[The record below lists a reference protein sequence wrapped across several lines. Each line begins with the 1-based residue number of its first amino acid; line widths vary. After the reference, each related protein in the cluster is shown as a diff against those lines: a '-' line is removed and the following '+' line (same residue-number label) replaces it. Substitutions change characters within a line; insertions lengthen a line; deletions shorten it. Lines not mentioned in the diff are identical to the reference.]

1 MAYGYVIVQVDVQDP
16 DAFEKY
22 RAVVPPTIKQ
32 YGGEYLVRGGN
43 FERLEGEEPLG
54 RMVVLKFPS
63 YAQAKAWYDSEEYA
77 GPKAMRHAASRANAI
92 LVEGIE

>member
-16 DAFEKY
+16 EAFEKY
-22 RAVVPPTIKQ
+22 RAVVPATIKQ
-32 YGGEYLVRGGN
+32 YGGEYLVRGGD
-43 FERLEGEEPLG
+43 FERLEGDEPLG

-77 GPKAMRHAASRANAI
+77 GPKAMRLAASRANAV